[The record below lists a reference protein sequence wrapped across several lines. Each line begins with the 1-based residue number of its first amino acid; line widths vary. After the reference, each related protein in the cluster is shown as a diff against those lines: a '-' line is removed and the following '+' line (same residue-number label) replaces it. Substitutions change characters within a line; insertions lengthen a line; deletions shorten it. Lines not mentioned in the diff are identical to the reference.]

1 MALLAAAGVSLSIL
15 AFSVVLGSE
24 GGRHRQVFEFKAAGR
39 VAALQAEMDSH
50 VEAVH
55 SLQSLYSATESVSRQ
70 EFSVFA
76 GNEFS
81 THTAIQALEWV
92 PLVKA
97 EERAGYEAAV
107 QAEGFSGFTILERQD
122 DEVLTPAIERP
133 EYFPVTYVEPYLGN
147 EAALGFVLASNPSRY
162 AALRE
167 ARDSGN
173 PVATQRIVLVQEVA
187 DQFGFLLFTPVYQ
200 RGVLTST
207 MQQRSEAL
215 SGFALGVFRIGDLV
229 SSAWEKAGVPPLT
242 GYDELALTDR
252 SAPEGSQTLL
262 TPGETP
268 HGTTRSADLAFN
280 DSLNI
285 GGRVWDATMTTSSQ
299 SVLTI

>member
-1 MALLAAAGVSLSIL
+1 M
-15 AFSVVLGSE
+15 
-24 GGRHRQVFEFKAAGR
+24 
-39 VAALQAEMDSH
+39 
-50 VEAVH
+50 
-55 SLQSLYSATESVSRQ
+55 
-70 EFSVFA
+70 
-76 GNEFS
+76 
-81 THTAIQALEWV
+81 
-92 PLVKA
+92 
-97 EERAGYEAAV
+97 
-107 QAEGFSGFTILERQD
+107 
-122 DEVLTPAIERP
+122 
-133 EYFPVTYVEPYLGN
+133 TYVEPYLGN

-200 RGVLTST
+200 RGALTST
-207 MQQRSEAL
+207 VQQRSEAL